1 MNNAILLLTHSC
13 TPFTEEKKK
22 RTLNDTFFKNI
33 YIRNK
38 TIQRF
43 GITEA
48 ASSWAKLAEEVGKQL

>member
-1 MNNAILLLTHSC
+1 MQFCSSPIPAPHSQK
-13 TPFTEEKKK
+13 KKK
-22 RTLNDTFFKNI
+22 RTLNDTFLKNI